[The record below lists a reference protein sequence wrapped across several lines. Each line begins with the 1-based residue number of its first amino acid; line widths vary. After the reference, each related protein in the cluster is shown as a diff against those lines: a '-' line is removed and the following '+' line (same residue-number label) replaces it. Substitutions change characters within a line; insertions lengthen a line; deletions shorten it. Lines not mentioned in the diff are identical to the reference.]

1 MISGHYMAN
10 TLREHRVF
18 FVFAF
23 LLIGVFQ
30 VQILA
35 LLVGAD
41 LLGMVEVFY
50 RQLPP
55 AIRALLGDQFFA
67 QFSVD
72 GAVAFG
78 YIHPLVLTVSIIFAI
93 LLPARHIAGEVETG
107 TLELV
112 FALPLRRSTISLS
125 LWLFSGMAL
134 LGLVIG
140 GWIGSGVGLWLFPE
154 ARGVPVWGIA
164 KAGISLWLLLFAISS
179 YTLALLGLRPRE
191 RPGHPARRRPDA
203 ALLFPEY
210 PGPGVASHRLFK
222 ILHPFPLPP
231 TPTIDDGR
239 TPAGT
244 QRRRAGPCDSRLWR
258 PRRPSG
264 EPARH
269 SRVGIH
275 HVEVVSFT
283 EPCKSCLSGH
293 RYGSF

>member
-10 TLREHRVF
+10 TLREHRVL

-30 VQILA
+30 VLILA
-35 LLVGAD
+35 LVVGAD

-50 RQLPP
+50 RQLSP

-78 YIHPLVLTVSIIFAI
+78 YIHPLVLTMSILVAI

-125 LWLFSGMAL
+125 LWLCSGMVL

-140 GWIGSGVGLWLFPE
+140 GNEPSSQTRGVGKSSV
-154 ARGVPVWGIA
+154 ARARRSSGGSKARRSTGPRDRVGERRLGRRVGTKIA
-164 KAGISLWLLLFAISS
+164 SG
-179 YTLALLGLRPRE
+179 
-191 RPGHPARRRPDA
+191 RRRPV
-203 ALLFPEY
+203 
-210 PGPGVASHRLFK
+210 GGSGK
-222 ILHPFPLPP
+222 
-231 TPTIDDGR
+231 
-239 TPAGT
+239 
-244 QRRRAGPCDSRLWR
+244 RRACRFCPSPFRCNDRAEAGLAYGVLFQPPRLRPPC
-258 PRRPSG
+258 
-264 EPARH
+264 
-269 SRVGIH
+269 VI
-275 HVEVVSFT
+275 
-283 EPCKSCLSGH
+283 
-293 RYGSF
+293 

>member
-10 TLREHRVF
+10 TLREHRVL

-30 VQILA
+30 VLILA
-35 LLVGAD
+35 LVVGAD

-78 YIHPLVLTVSIIFAI
+78 YIHPLVLTMSILVAI

-125 LWLFSGMAL
+125 LWLCSGMVL

-179 YTLALLGLRPRE
+179 YTLLFSAYARESGPATLRAAGLTLLFFFLNILVLVWPAIDFLKYVTLFHYHRPQQLMMDEPLLGLNVAVPVLVILVCGALAVRQVNR
-191 RPGHPARRRPDA
+191 RDIPG
-203 ALLFPEY
+203 
-210 PGPGVASHRLFK
+210 
-222 ILHPFPLPP
+222 
-231 TPTIDDGR
+231 
-239 TPAGT
+239 
-244 QRRRAGPCDSRLWR
+244 
-258 PRRPSG
+258 
-264 EPARH
+264 
-269 SRVGIH
+269 
-275 HVEVVSFT
+275 
-283 EPCKSCLSGH
+283 
-293 RYGSF
+293 